1 MFLIDKLA
9 EQKITE
15 AIERGELDDL
25 PGRGKPLALDDDSM
39 VPEELRAGFR
49 LLKNAGYLPPGLQ
62 LRKDISSVE
71 SLIVQARSH
80 EERDKLSKRLRYL
93 LLQLRIA
100 NPDAPILSEQV
111 YLDKISDKA

>member
-25 PGRGKPLALDDDSM
+25 PGTGRPLDLDDDAM
-39 VPEELRAGFR
+39 VPEELRAGLR

-62 LRKDISSVE
+62 LRKDIASVE
-71 SLIVQARSH
+71 SLIVQARSG
-80 EERDKLSKRLRYL
+80 EERDSLSKRLRYL
-93 LLQLRIA
+93 LLQLSIA
-100 NPDAPILSEQV
+100 SPDVPILSEPL
-111 YLDKISDKA
+111 YFDKLSDKT